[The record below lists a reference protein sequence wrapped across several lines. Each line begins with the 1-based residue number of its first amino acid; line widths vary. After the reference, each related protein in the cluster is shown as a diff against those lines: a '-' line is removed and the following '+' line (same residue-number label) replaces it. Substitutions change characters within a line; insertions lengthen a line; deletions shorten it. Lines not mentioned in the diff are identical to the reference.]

1 MFVCRRGDR
10 MKRRKFITLLGGAVA
25 VWPLA
30 ARAQQRGM
38 PVVGFLRSSSAAGSA
53 PLVAALRQGLK
64 EAGFVEG
71 QDFAID
77 FRWADDHL
85 SSAARQPSSLVTLL
99 RRGLSWPQPLRYRL
113 CSWLAAIRS
122 EWASL
127 PPSTGRAATSLA
139 WSLPLVT

>member
-1 MFVCRRGDR
+1 MLDI
-10 MKRRKFITLLGGAVA
+10 KRRKFITLLGGAA
-25 VWPLA
+25 PWPLA

-85 SSAARQPSSLVTLL
+85 D
-99 RRGLSWPQPLRYRL
+99 RL
-113 CSWLAAIRS
+113 PELAADLVRRPAAVIIGNRS
-122 EWASL
+122 CDAGCH
-127 PPSTGRAATSLA
+127 GRNHCDTDC
-139 WSLPLVT
+139 VRG